1 MGSFCGHD
9 RLFCFESIFAPEI
22 ATSSILPT
30 LIDPIEGPQ
39 SLPPRSGPSV
49 YSTAVGEIPASA
61 RTGLGAHWDTLG
73 SKTDSQPS

>member
-1 MGSFCGHD
+1 MQREALGLSAHLGD
-9 RLFCFESIFAPEI
+9 GIF
-22 ATSSILPT
+22 SL
-30 LIDPIEGPQ
+30 LLDPIEGPQ

-61 RTGLGAHWDTLG
+61 RTGLGAHWDALG